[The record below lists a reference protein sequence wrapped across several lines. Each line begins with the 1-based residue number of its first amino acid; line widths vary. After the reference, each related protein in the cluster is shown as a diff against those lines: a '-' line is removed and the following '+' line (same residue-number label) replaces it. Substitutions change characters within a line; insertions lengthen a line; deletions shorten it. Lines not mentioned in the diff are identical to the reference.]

1 MPIATINPATGE
13 TIQRFAPLSDTELDS
28 KLTLAAEAFQAYRQT
43 TFAARAEAMRRAGA
57 ILDAEKQRIAE
68 TMTLEVGKTLKAS
81 VAEVEKCAVCCCYY
95 ADNAERFLA
104 DQPYD
109 IGDAAEA
116 FVRYRPLGVV
126 LAIMPWNFP
135 LWQVV
140 RFAAPA
146 LMAGNA
152 GLLKHAENVPQCA
165 LILEDVFRRAGFA
178 EGVFQALLIETPQ
191 IGSVLEDPRVAAAT
205 LTGSERAGMAVGAQA
220 GGKLK
225 KTVLELGGSDPF
237 IVMPS
242 ADLDASVQV
251 AVQARTLN
259 NGQSCIAAKRFILHD
274 AIADEWTQKFV
285 ARMEALTVGD
295 PMHPDT
301 DIGPLATP
309 KILES
314 LEAQVTQSIAAGA
327 KLLTGGSR
335 IEKSGSFYA
344 PTVLSEIPHS
354 APAYSE
360 ELFGPVALLFRVST
374 LDEAI
379 KQANDTPYGLG
390 SSVWTSDPAEQE
402 RFINDVEAGMTFVN
416 SMVASDPRLPFG
428 GIKRSG
434 YGRELS
440 EHGLREFV
448 NLKTILVKSGARE
461 SSSLKTKQS
470 ETE

>member
-13 TIQRFAPLSDTELDS
+13 TIKTFAPLTSAEIEA
-28 KLTLAAEAFQAYRQT
+28 KLAQAASAFTRRKQT
-43 TFAARAEAMRRAGA
+43 TFAERAACLSRAGE
-57 ILDAEKQRIAE
+57 ILRAEKQSIAE

-81 VAEVEKCAVCCCYY
+81 IAEVEKCADTCRYY
-95 ADNAERFLA
+95 AENAERFLA
-104 DQPYD
+104 DQPYTID
-109 IGDAAEA
+109 GAKA
-116 FVRYRPLGVV
+116 FVRYRPLGVI

-146 LMAGNA
+146 LMAGNV

-165 LILEDVFRRAGFA
+165 LILEDVFRRAGA
-178 EGVFQALLIETPQ
+178 DGAFQALLIETPQ
-191 IGSVLEDPRVAAAT
+191 IQAVLEDPRIAAAT

-237 IVMPS
+237 VVMPS
-242 ADLDASVQV
+242 ADLDAAVRT

-285 ARMEALTVGD
+285 QTLEALRVGD
-295 PMHPDT
+295 PLDPQT

-309 KILES
+309 KILDG
-314 LEAQVTQSIAAGA
+314 LAAQVEQSIAAGA
-327 KLLTGGSR
+327 TLLTGGER
-335 IEKSGSFYA
+335 LDRPGNFYA
-344 PTVLSEIPHS
+344 PTALADIPRN

-360 ELFGPVALLFRVST
+360 ELFGPVALLFRAAN

-379 KQANDTPYGLG
+379 RQANDTPYGLG
-390 SSVWTSDPAEQE
+390 SSVWTSDPTEQE
-402 RFINDVEAGMTFVN
+402 RCINEIEAGMTFVN

-448 NLKTILVKSGARE
+448 NLKTICIVSPSKAEWSV
-461 SSSLKTKQS
+461 TD
-470 ETE
+470 TE

>member
-13 TIQRFAPLSDTELDS
+13 TIKTFAPLTSAEIEA
-28 KLTLAAEAFQAYRQT
+28 KLAQAASAFTRRKQT
-43 TFAARAEAMRRAGA
+43 TFAERAACLSRAGE
-57 ILDAEKQRIAE
+57 ILRAEKQSIAE

-81 VAEVEKCAVCCCYY
+81 IAEVEKCADTCRYY
-95 ADNAERFLA
+95 AENAERFLA
-104 DQPYD
+104 DQPYTID
-109 IGDAAEA
+109 GAKA
-116 FVRYRPLGVV
+116 FVRYRPLGVI

-146 LMAGNA
+146 LMAGNV

-165 LILEDVFRRAGFA
+165 LILEDVLRRAGADGAFR
-178 EGVFQALLIETPQ
+178 ALLIETPQ
-191 IGSVLEDPRVAAAT
+191 IQAVLEDPRIAAAT

-237 IVMPS
+237 VVMPS
-242 ADLDASVQV
+242 ADLDAAVRT

-285 ARMEALTVGD
+285 QTLEALRVGD
-295 PMHPDT
+295 PLDPQT

-309 KILES
+309 KILDG
-314 LEAQVTQSIAAGA
+314 LAAQVEQSIAAGA
-327 KLLTGGSR
+327 TLLTGGER
-335 IEKSGSFYA
+335 LDRPGNFYA
-344 PTVLSEIPHS
+344 PTALADIPRN

-360 ELFGPVALLFRVST
+360 ELFGPVALLFRAAN

-379 KQANDTPYGLG
+379 RQANDTPYGLG
-390 SSVWTSDPAEQE
+390 SSVWTSDPTEQE
-402 RFINDVEAGMTFVN
+402 RCINEIEAGMTFVN

-448 NLKTILVKSGARE
+448 NLKTICIVSPSKAEWSV
-461 SSSLKTKQS
+461 TD
-470 ETE
+470 TE

>member
-13 TIQRFAPLSDTELDS
+13 TIKTFAPLTSAEIEA
-28 KLTLAAEAFQAYRQT
+28 KLAQAASAFTRRKQT
-43 TFAARAEAMRRAGA
+43 TFAERAACLSRAGE
-57 ILDAEKQRIAE
+57 ILRAEKQSIAE

-81 VAEVEKCAVCCCYY
+81 IAEVEKCADTCRYY
-95 ADNAERFLA
+95 AENAERFLA
-104 DQPYD
+104 DQPYTID
-109 IGDAAEA
+109 GAKA
-116 FVRYRPLGVV
+116 FVRYRPLGVI

-146 LMAGNA
+146 LMAGNV

-165 LILEDVFRRAGFA
+165 LLLEDVFQRAGFA
-178 EGVFQALLIETPQ
+178 DGTFQALLIETPQ
-191 IGSVLEDPRVAAAT
+191 IQGVLEDPRVAAAT

-237 IVMPS
+237 VVMPS
-242 ADLDASVQV
+242 ADLDAAVRT

-285 ARMEALTVGD
+285 QTLEALRVGD
-295 PMHPDT
+295 PLDPQT

-309 KILES
+309 KILDG
-314 LEAQVTQSIAAGA
+314 LAAQVEQSIAAGA
-327 KLLTGGSR
+327 TLLTGGER
-335 IEKSGSFYA
+335 LDRPGNFYA
-344 PTVLSEIPHS
+344 PTALADIPRN

-360 ELFGPVALLFRVST
+360 ELFGPVALLFRAAN

-379 KQANDTPYGLG
+379 RQANDTPYGLG
-390 SSVWTSDPAEQE
+390 SSVWTSDPTEQE
-402 RFINDVEAGMTFVN
+402 RCINEIEAGMTFVN

-448 NLKTILVKSGARE
+448 NLKTIYIKDQPNASGER
-461 SSSLKTKQS
+461 S

>member
-1 MPIATINPATGE
+1 MPIASINPVTGE
-13 TIQRFAPLSDTELDS
+13 TIQTFASLTESEIDA
-28 KLTLAAEAFQAYRQT
+28 KLTLAAASFQTHRQT
-43 TFAARAEAMRRAGA
+43 TWAERRGWMKRAGE
-57 ILDAEKQRIAE
+57 ILEAEKQAIAE
-68 TMTLEVGKTLKAS
+68 TMTLEVGKTLRAS
-81 VAEVEKCAVCCCYY
+81 VAEVEKCAATCLYY
-95 ADNAERFLA
+95 AENAERFLA

-109 IGDAAEA
+109 IGSDAKA

-191 IGSVLEDPRVAAAT
+191 IQGVLEDPRVAAAT
-205 LTGSERAGMAVGAQA
+205 LTGSERAGAAVGSQA

-274 AIADEWTQKFV
+274 SIADEWTRKFI
-285 ARMEALTVGD
+285 AKMEALTVGD
-295 PMHPDT
+295 PMEADT

-314 LEAQVTQSIAAGA
+314 LEAQVTQSVAAGA
-327 KLLTGGSR
+327 TLLTGGGR
-335 IEKSGSFYA
+335 LDRPGNFYA
-344 PTVLSEIPHS
+344 PTVLSNIPPG

-360 ELFGPVALLFRVST
+360 ELFGPVALLFRVFG
-374 LDEAI
+374 LDDAVR
-379 KQANDTPYGLG
+379 QANDTPYGLG
-390 SSVWTSDPAEQE
+390 SSVWTTDPAEQE
-402 RFINDVEAGMTFVN
+402 RFINDIEAGMTFVN

-448 NLKTILVKSGARE
+448 NLKTICMAFLNQAGQKA
-461 SSSLKTKQS
+461 TD
-470 ETE
+470 TE

>member
-13 TIQRFAPLSDTELDS
+13 TIQEFVPLTTAEVEE
-28 KLTLAAEAFQAYRQT
+28 KLSEAANAFQHQRQT
-43 TFAARAEAMRRAGA
+43 TFAERSACLVRAGE
-57 ILDAEKQRIAE
+57 ILSAEKQSIAE
-68 TMTLEVGKTLKAS
+68 TMTLEVGKTLTAS
-81 VAEVEKCAVCCCYY
+81 IAEVEKCAAACRYY
-95 ADNAERFLA
+95 ADNAGRFLA
-104 DQPYD
+104 DQSYIID
-109 IGDAAEA
+109 GATA

-146 LMAGNA
+146 LMAGNV

-178 EGVFQALLIETPQ
+178 DGTFQALLIETPQ
-191 IGSVLEDPRVAAAT
+191 IQAVLEDPRIAAAT
-205 LTGSERAGMAVGAQA
+205 LTGSERAGMAVGAEA
-220 GGKLK
+220 GANLK

-242 ADLDASVQV
+242 ADLETSVQT

-274 AIADEWTQKFV
+274 AIAEEFTRKFV
-285 ARMEALTVGD
+285 ARLAALTVGD
-295 PMHPDT
+295 PMDPNT

-309 KILES
+309 KILDG
-314 LEAQVTQSIAAGA
+314 LAAQVDQSIAAGA
-327 KLLTGGSR
+327 KLLTGGKR
-335 IEKSGSFYA
+335 LDRPGNFYA
-344 PTVLSEIPHS
+344 PTALADIPHA

-360 ELFGPVALLFRVST
+360 ELFGPVALLFRVGS
-374 LDEAI
+374 LDDAVR
-379 KQANDTPYGLG
+379 QANDTPYGLG
-390 SSVWTSDPAEQE
+390 SSVWTSDPKEQE
-402 RFINDVEAGMTFVN
+402 RFINDIEAGMTFVN

-428 GIKRSG
+428 GIKHSG

-448 NLKTILVKSGARE
+448 NMKTIYVKDQPGAN
-461 SSSLKTKQS
+461 STGS

>member
-13 TIQRFAPLSDTELDS
+13 TIKTFTPLTSAEIEAR
-28 KLTLAAEAFQAYRQT
+28 LAQAASAFTRQKQT
-43 TFAARAEAMRRAGA
+43 TFAERAACLSRAGE
-57 ILDAEKQRIAE
+57 ILQAEKQPIAE

-81 VAEVEKCAVCCCYY
+81 VAEVEKCADTCRYY
-95 ADNAERFLA
+95 AENAERFLA
-104 DQPYD
+104 DQPYPMD
-109 IGDAAEA
+109 GARA

-146 LMAGNA
+146 LMAGNT

-165 LILEDVFRRAGFA
+165 LLLEDVFRRAGFT

-191 IGSVLEDPRVAAAT
+191 IQAVLEDPRVAAAT
-205 LTGSERAGMAVGAQA
+205 LTGSERAGMAVGTQA

-237 IVMPS
+237 VVMPS
-242 ADLDASVQV
+242 ADLDAAVKT

-274 AIADEWTQKFV
+274 AVAEEFTQKFV
-285 ARMEALTVGD
+285 AQMKALHVGD
-295 PMHPDT
+295 PRDPQT

-309 KILES
+309 KILDG
-314 LEAQVTQSIAAGA
+314 LAAQVEQSVAAGA
-327 KLLTGGSR
+327 RLLTGGKR
-335 IEKSGSFYA
+335 LDRLGNFYA
-344 PTVLSEIPHS
+344 PTVLADIPRN

-360 ELFGPVALLFRVST
+360 ELFGPVALLFRVGS
-374 LDEAI
+374 LDDAI
-379 KQANDTPYGLG
+379 RQANDTPYGLG
-390 SSVWTSDPAEQE
+390 SSVWTSNPAEQE
-402 RFINDVEAGMTFVN
+402 RFIDEIDAGMTFVN

-448 NLKTILVKSGARE
+448 NLKTISIASPSKAER
-461 SSSLKTKQS
+461 KAA

>member
-13 TIQRFAPLSDTELDS
+13 TIKTFAPLTSAEIEA
-28 KLTLAAEAFQAYRQT
+28 KLAQAASAFTRRKQT
-43 TFAARAEAMRRAGA
+43 TFAERAACLSRAGE
-57 ILDAEKQRIAE
+57 ILRAEKQSIAE

-81 VAEVEKCAVCCCYY
+81 IAEVEKCADTCRYY
-95 ADNAERFLA
+95 AENAERFLA
-104 DQPYD
+104 DQPYTID
-109 IGDAAEA
+109 GAKA
-116 FVRYRPLGVV
+116 FVRYRPLGVI

-146 LMAGNA
+146 LMAGNV

-165 LILEDVFRRAGFA
+165 LILEDVLRRAGA
-178 EGVFQALLIETPQ
+178 DGAFQALLIETPQ
-191 IGSVLEDPRVAAAT
+191 IQAVLEDPRIAAAT

-237 IVMPS
+237 VVMPS
-242 ADLDASVQV
+242 ADLDAAVRT

-285 ARMEALTVGD
+285 QTLEALRVGD
-295 PMHPDT
+295 PLDPQT

-309 KILES
+309 KILDG
-314 LEAQVTQSIAAGA
+314 LAAQVEQSIAAGA
-327 KLLTGGSR
+327 TLLTGGER
-335 IEKSGSFYA
+335 LDRPGNFYA
-344 PTVLSEIPHS
+344 PTALADIPRN

-360 ELFGPVALLFRVST
+360 ELFGPVALLFRVAN

-379 KQANDTPYGLG
+379 RQANDTPYGLG
-390 SSVWTSDPAEQE
+390 SSVWTSDPTEQE
-402 RFINDVEAGMTFVN
+402 RCINEIEAGMTFVN

-448 NLKTILVKSGARE
+448 NLKTICIVSPSKAEWSV
-461 SSSLKTKQS
+461 TD
-470 ETE
+470 TE

>member
-13 TIQRFAPLSDTELDS
+13 TIKTFTPLASDEIEGKLAKAAAAFTRQR
-28 KLTLAAEAFQAYRQT
+28 RT
-43 TFAARAEAMRRAGA
+43 TFQERADCLNRAGNT
-57 ILDAEKQRIAE
+57 LSAEKQAIAE

-81 VAEVEKCAVCCCYY
+81 LAEVEKCAAACRYY
-95 ADNAERFLA
+95 AENAERFLA
-104 DQPYD
+104 DQPYAVD
-109 IGDAAEA
+109 GAAA
-116 FVRYRPLGVV
+116 FVRYRPLGII

-146 LMAGNA
+146 LMAGNV

-165 LILEDVFRRAGFA
+165 LILEDLFRRAGFA
-178 EGVFQALLIETPQ
+178 DGAFQALLIETPQ
-191 IGSVLEDPRVAAAT
+191 IQAVLEDPRIAAAT

-220 GGKLK
+220 GAKLK

-237 IVMPS
+237 VVMPS
-242 ADLDASVQV
+242 ADLDA
-251 AVQARTLN
+251 AVQTAVSARTLN

-274 AIADEWTQKFV
+274 AIAEKFTHKFT
-285 ARMEALTVGD
+285 AGLEALQVGD
-295 PMHPDT
+295 PMSADT

-309 KILES
+309 KILDGLAS
-314 LEAQVTQSIAAGA
+314 QVDRSIAAGA
-327 KLLTGGSR
+327 KLLTGGR
-335 IEKSGSFYA
+335 RLDRPGNFYA
-344 PTVLSEIPHS
+344 PTALTGIPRD

-360 ELFGPVALLFRVST
+360 ELFGPVALLFQVGSIE
-374 LDEAI
+374 EAI
-379 KQANDTPYGLG
+379 RQANDTPYGLG

-402 RFINDVEAGMTFVN
+402 RFINEIEAGMTFVN

-448 NLKTILVKSGARE
+448 NLKTIYVKDAPSG
-461 SSSLKTKQS
+461 SGGQSKT
-470 ETE
+470 E

>member
-13 TIQRFAPLSDTELDS
+13 TLKTFVPLLDAEVEA
-28 KLTLAAEAFQAYRQT
+28 KLAKAAASFQSHRQT
-43 TFAARAEAMRRAGA
+43 TFAERAASMVRASE
-57 ILDAEKQRIAE
+57 ILDAEKQSIGAI
-68 TMTLEVGKTLKAS
+68 MTLEVGKTLKAS
-81 VAEVEKCAVCCCYY
+81 VAEVEKCAVACRYY
-95 ADNAERFLA
+95 AENAERFLT
-104 DQPYD
+104 DQPYQVD
-109 IGDAAEA
+109 GGAAA

-135 LWQVV
+135 FWQVI
-140 RFAAPA
+140 RFAAPT
-146 LMAGNA
+146 LMAGNV

-165 LILEDVFRRAGFA
+165 LILEDVFHRAGFA
-178 EGVFQALLIETPQ
+178 DGVFQTLLIETPQ
-191 IGSVLEDPRVAAAT
+191 IQSVLEDPRVAAAT

-242 ADLDASVQV
+242 ADLEASVKV
-251 AVQARTLN
+251 AIQARTLN
-259 NGQSCIAAKRFILHD
+259 NGQSCIAAKRFILHET
-274 AIADEWTQKFV
+274 IVDEWTEKFV
-285 ARMEALTVGD
+285 AGLEALTVGD
-295 PMHPDT
+295 PMDPST

-309 KILES
+309 KILEA
-314 LEAQVTQSIAAGA
+314 LESQVDRSVAAGA
-327 KLLTGGSR
+327 KLLTGGKR
-335 IEKSGSFYA
+335 LDQPGNFYL
-344 PTVLSEIPHS
+344 PTALSNIPHA

-360 ELFGPVALLFRVST
+360 ELFGPVALLFRVSN
-374 LDEAI
+374 LDEAVQ
-379 KQANDTPYGLG
+379 QANDTPYGLG
-390 SSVWTSDPAEQE
+390 SSVWTTDPAEQE
-402 RFINDVEAGMTFVN
+402 RFINDIDAGMTFIN

-448 NLKTILVKSGARE
+448 NLKTVYVRSDAN
-461 SSSLKTKQS
+461 SSSRS

>member
-13 TIQRFAPLSDTELDS
+13 TIKTFAPLTSAEIEA
-28 KLTLAAEAFQAYRQT
+28 KLAQAASAFTRRKQT
-43 TFAARAEAMRRAGA
+43 TFAERAACLSRAGE
-57 ILDAEKQRIAE
+57 ILRAEKQSIAE

-81 VAEVEKCAVCCCYY
+81 IAEVEKCADTCRYY
-95 ADNAERFLA
+95 AENAERFLA
-104 DQPYD
+104 DQPYTID
-109 IGDAAEA
+109 GAKA
-116 FVRYRPLGVV
+116 FVRYRPLGVI

-146 LMAGNA
+146 LMAGNV

-165 LILEDVFRRAGFA
+165 LILEDVLRRAGA
-178 EGVFQALLIETPQ
+178 DGAFQALLIETPQ
-191 IGSVLEDPRVAAAT
+191 IQAVLEDPRIAAAT

-237 IVMPS
+237 VVMPS
-242 ADLDASVQV
+242 ADLDAAVRT

-285 ARMEALTVGD
+285 QTLEALRVGD
-295 PMHPDT
+295 PLDPQT

-309 KILES
+309 KILDG
-314 LEAQVTQSIAAGA
+314 LAAQVEQSIAAGA
-327 KLLTGGSR
+327 TLLTGGER
-335 IEKSGSFYA
+335 LDRPGNFYA
-344 PTVLSEIPHS
+344 PTALADIPRN

-360 ELFGPVALLFRVST
+360 ELFGPVALLFRAAN

-379 KQANDTPYGLG
+379 RQANDTPYGLG
-390 SSVWTSDPAEQE
+390 SSVWTSDPTEQE
-402 RFINDVEAGMTFVN
+402 RCINEIEAGMTFVN

-448 NLKTILVKSGARE
+448 NLKTICIVSPSKAEWSV
-461 SSSLKTKQS
+461 TD
-470 ETE
+470 TE

>member
-1 MPIATINPATGE
+1 MKT
-13 TIQRFAPLSDTELDS
+13 FAPLTETEIDVR
-28 KLTLAAEAFQAYRQT
+28 LTLAAEAFQIHRET
-43 TFAARAEAMRRAGA
+43 TFAERRRCMSRAGE
-57 ILDAEKQRIAE
+57 ILDAEKLSIAE

-81 VAEVEKCAVCCCYY
+81 LAEVEKCAACCRYY
-95 ADNAERFLA
+95 AENAERFLA

-109 IGDAAEA
+109 IGLDAKA
-116 FVRYRPLGVV
+116 FVRCRPLGVI

-191 IGSVLEDPRVAAAT
+191 IQGVLEDPRVAAAT

-259 NGQSCIAAKRFILHD
+259 NGQSCIAAKRFILHE
-274 AIADEWTQKFV
+274 AIADEWTGKFV

-295 PMHPDT
+295 PMNAGT

-309 KILES
+309 KILDS
-314 LEAQVTQSIAAGA
+314 LESQVTQSVAAGA
-327 KLLTGGSR
+327 KLLSGGKR
-335 IEKSGSFYA
+335 LDRPGNFYP
-344 PTVLSEIPHS
+344 PTVLSDIPPA

-360 ELFGPVALLFRVST
+360 ELFGPVALLFRVSN
-374 LDEAI
+374 LDDAVR
-379 KQANDTPYGLG
+379 QANDTPYGLG

-402 RFINDVEAGMTFVN
+402 RFINDIEAGMTFIN

-448 NLKTILVKSGARE
+448 NLKTVCAAPGAE
-461 SSSLKTKQS
+461 PPEEAKN
-470 ETE
+470 TE

>member
-13 TIQRFAPLSDTELDS
+13 TIKVFAPLTSGEIEA
-28 KLTLAAEAFQAYRQT
+28 KIAQAASAFTHQKQT
-43 TFAARAEAMRRAGA
+43 PFAERAACLSRAGA
-57 ILDAEKQRIAE
+57 LLRAEKQAIGA
-68 TMTLEVGKTLKAS
+68 TMTLEVGKILKAS
-81 VAEVEKCAVCCCYY
+81 IAEVEKCADTCRYY
-95 ADNAERFLA
+95 AENAERFLA
-104 DQPYD
+104 DQPYQID
-109 IGDAAEA
+109 GAKA

-146 LMAGNA
+146 LMAGNV

-165 LILEDVFRRAGFA
+165 LILEDIFRRASFA
-178 EGVFQALLIETPQ
+178 DGAFQALLIETPQ
-191 IGSVLEDPRVAAAT
+191 IQAVLEDPRIAAAT

-220 GGKLK
+220 GGNLK

-237 IVMPS
+237 VVMPS
-242 ADLDASVQV
+242 ADLDAAVRT

-274 AIADEWTQKFV
+274 AVADEFTRKFV
-285 ARMEALTVGD
+285 QALEALRVGNPLD
-295 PMHPDT
+295 PQT

-309 KILES
+309 KILEG
-314 LEAQVTQSIAAGA
+314 LAAQVDQSVAAGA
-327 KLLTGGSR
+327 TLLTGGR
-335 IEKSGSFYA
+335 HLDRPGNFYP
-344 PTVLSEIPHS
+344 PTALADIPQN

-360 ELFGPVALLFRVST
+360 ELFGPVALLFRVGS
-374 LDEAI
+374 LDDAI
-379 KQANDTPYGLG
+379 RQANDTPYGLG
-390 SSVWTSDPAEQE
+390 SSVWTSEPIEQE
-402 RFINDVEAGMTFVN
+402 RFINEIEAGMTFVN

-448 NLKTILVKSGARE
+448 NLKTIYVKDQPNAGGE
-461 SSSLKTKQS
+461 QS